1 MMRWLE
7 ERNMNLRTIIVI
19 LAIGNMANGCA
30 TKHSGE
36 SCNDTGTSANIGSTN
51 TTPITMAELVNVF
64 VEVKL
69 TQIKPGLDLTTGQ
82 ETEIRQILTRQAN
95 GGFETVSNILRGT
108 LSSQKLDEAAKQQ
121 ANYLAQIKSLLTP
134 QQLTAYE
141 ELNKARLARRARG
154 MAAAQLQQLQSSLQL
169 KTNQLDDVIAILTRQ
184 AEAQLSNMETNATWT
199 LNDRAQFHDNTEA
212 FHDVLTPAQFKRFQ
226 KLRNQQS
233 PADSSFLQE
242 LLRVLGPALLA
253 GSLAGRH

>member
-1 MMRWLE
+1 
-7 ERNMNLRTIIVI
+7 MNLRAI
-19 LAIGNMANGCA
+19 LLILIFGLAASGCA
-30 TKHSGE
+30 TKPASELHSGTE
-36 SCNDTGTSANIGSTN
+36 TLTGIGSTN

-121 ANYLAQIKSLLTP
+121 ANYRAQIKSLLTP

-141 ELNKARLARRARG
+141 ELNKARLARQARE
-154 MAAAQLQQLQSSLQL
+154 MAATQLQQLQAPLQL
-169 KTNQLDDVIAILTRQ
+169 KTNQMDEVFAILTRQ
-184 AEAQLSNMETNATWT
+184 AEAQLSNLETNATWT

-212 FHDVLTPAQFKRFQ
+212 FRDVLTPAQFKRFQ